1 MKDEKKRLEK
11 DQKEREKKEQDAK
24 KRFKV
29 SGIRLFSLRVLADY

>member
-29 SGIRLFSLRVLADY
+29 SGIRLFLSFKLSLS